1 MRYDQLPFCLPFC
14 VRLRDGSSTTT
25 HTVVGCIY
33 REVPHKS
40 AAICHYRLHTGDL
53 VSAAEYEIVADRPT
67 HPLCSQCRRWLG
79 RHRHQSLRLCEKCW
93 ESDAL
98 LMLEQHTSALPDE
111 LGAAVRLAG
120 ADWVDFHCAFR
131 GPDHTS
137 DAPLIQSFLG
147 WLVQNTTEGGR

>member
-1 MRYDQLPFCLPFC
+1 MKHDRLPFSI
-14 VRLRDGSSTTT
+14 RLRDGSSTTT
-25 HTVVGCIY
+25 HTVVGFVY
-33 REVPHKS
+33 REVPDGP
-40 AAICHYRLHTGDL
+40 AVLRYRLHTGDY
-53 VSAAEYEIVADRPT
+53 VTAADYQIVADCPT
-67 HPLCSQCRRWLG
+67 HPLCDQCRRWLG
-79 RHRHQSLRLCEKCW
+79 RHRHDYLRLCEKCW

-98 LMLEQHTSALPDE
+98 LMLEQHTSALPAE